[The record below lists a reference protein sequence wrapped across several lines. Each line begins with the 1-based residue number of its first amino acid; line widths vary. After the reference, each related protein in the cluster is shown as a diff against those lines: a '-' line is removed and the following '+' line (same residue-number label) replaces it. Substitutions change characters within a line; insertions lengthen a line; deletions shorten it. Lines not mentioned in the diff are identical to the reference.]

1 MILISPAAAS
11 QLRLMLAERLAGT
24 GVSSPAVGTG
34 AAPAV
39 GTASPAVGTA
49 SPAVVGFPEAPV
61 AGLRIVVEKGGCAG
75 MQYEMH
81 FDAARPGDEVSESE
95 GARVFVDAASV
106 RFLEGAS
113 LDYCDDLVG
122 TGFRLQNPRA
132 ARSCGCGTSFEPL
145 EGGVGQERE
154 ATAVAHS

>member
-1 MILISPAAAS
+1 
-11 QLRLMLAERLAGT
+11 
-24 GVSSPAVGTG
+24 
-34 AAPAV
+34 
-39 GTASPAVGTA
+39 
-49 SPAVVGFPEAPV
+49 
-61 AGLRIVVEKGGCAG
+61 

-81 FDAARPGDEVSESE
+81 FDAERPGDEVSEAE
-95 GARVFVDAASV
+95 GARVFVDTASA

>member
-1 MILISPAAAS
+1 M
-11 QLRLMLAERLAGT
+11 RLMLAERLAGT
-24 GVSSPAVGTG
+24 GVS
-34 AAPAV
+34 
-39 GTASPAVGTA
+39 